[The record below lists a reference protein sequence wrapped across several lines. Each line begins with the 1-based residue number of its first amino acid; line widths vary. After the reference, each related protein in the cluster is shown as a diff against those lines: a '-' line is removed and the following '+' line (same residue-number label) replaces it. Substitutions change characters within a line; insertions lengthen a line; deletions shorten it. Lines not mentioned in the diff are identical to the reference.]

1 MRGVNKVTIL
11 GNVGQDPEYKA
22 LQNGGVVS
30 LSVATTE
37 SWTGKDGTRQEKTE
51 WHRCTAFGKL
61 ADIIRDYVHKGSK
74 VYLEGKLQ
82 TRSWDQDGQKRYA
95 TEIVLSELQMLDSK
109 PQEQAS
115 QPASNPTKQ
124 HRAAVQQPIEDDFS
138 DDIPF

>member
-1 MRGVNKVTIL
+1 MRGVNKVVIL

-37 SWTGKDGTRQEKTE
+37 SWTGKDGQRQEKTE

-61 ADIIRDYVHKGSK
+61 ADIIRDYVRKGSK

-82 TRSWDQDGQKRYA
+82 TRSWEQDGIKRYA
-95 TEIVLSELQMLDSK
+95 TEIVISELQMLDGK
-109 PQEQAS
+109 PQESAPAPRQQHKQAV
-115 QPASNPTKQ
+115 QPAFN
-124 HRAAVQQPIEDDFS
+124 DDFADS
-138 DDIPF
+138 IPF